1 MEGFVI
7 IASEVQV
14 NVPKHVWYS
23 SPYDNFAYYTCIGC
37 EYHKALAIFF
47 LFLLF
52 DQTLRPCLDFFFHN
66 SSLKIP
72 HPVWHHHSLVITQ
85 SFSTICGTHSCNLVR
100 AKLLAYPPIS
110 LSSLSQTQPSHTAT
124 IINKPPSS
132 TQPPASHWAT
142 RSTPASKKKKKKKT
156 QRTDQWSPKIAH
168 HNLNHY
174 HDNPHPS
181 SLITTEKPKKKK
193 KNRSA

>member
-1 MEGFVI
+1 MEGFVM

-52 DQTLRPCLDFFFHN
+52 DQTLRSCLDFFFHN
-66 SSLKIP
+66 SSLLTQFPSLITHHSSLKIP

-85 SFSTICGTHSCNLVR
+85 SFSTICGTYSCNLVR

-110 LSSLSQTQPSHTAT
+110 LSSLSHTQPTHTAT

-142 RSTPASKKKKKKKT
+142 RSTPA
-156 QRTDQWSPKIAH
+156 
-168 HNLNHY
+168 
-174 HDNPHPS
+174 
-181 SLITTEKPKKKK
+181 
-193 KNRSA
+193 